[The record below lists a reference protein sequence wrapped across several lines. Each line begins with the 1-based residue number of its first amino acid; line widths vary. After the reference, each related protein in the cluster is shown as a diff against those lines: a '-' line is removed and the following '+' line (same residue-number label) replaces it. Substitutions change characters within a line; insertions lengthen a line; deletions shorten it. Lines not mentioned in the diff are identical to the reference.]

1 MKIENIDVRKTLD
14 KAKKLL
20 TKEKTI
26 SPAFKVVF
34 EILLLIIT
42 LMAERLSKNSSNS
55 SKPPSSDPNRDKN
68 KNKNKNKENQ
78 KKPGGQNGHV
88 GCNLSMVENP
98 DEIVDLKIKPKS
110 LPLGKTFKDA
120 GFEKRQVIN
129 IKFSK
134 IVIEYRA
141 QILEDE
147 EGNQYTATFPDSV
160 TQPIQYGKSVKSHS
174 VYMSQFQLIPYHR
187 IQDYFTNELKM
198 PISTGSLF
206 NFNKQAYNRLA
217 EFEEIT
223 KRKLIASEMNHADET
238 GINIGGKRYWLHTAC
253 NALWTHFFPHEKR
266 GKVAMDDIGILPH
279 FKGVLVHDH
288 LKAYYTYTSCLHALC
303 NGHHLRELQAV
314 IDNNGHVWAKN
325 MQDFL
330 NETNEAVIKAG
341 GFVIK
346 ATADQY
352 REKYREILLEGDK
365 ESPPPVPDPTIKKRG
380 RIKKEKH
387 RNLLERLRD
396 YENDVL
402 RFMETSYVP
411 FTNNPGEN
419 DLRMTKVQ
427 QKISGCFRS
436 WEGAK
441 IFCRIRGYLLT
452 CQKQGVTATE
462 ALDILFSGKLP
473 AFCYQ
478 DV

>member
-1 MKIENIDVRKTLD
+1 LHINSEKISQ
-14 KAKKLL
+14 LL
-20 TKEKTI
+20 NFQ
-26 SPAFKVVF
+26 S
-34 EILLLIIT
+34 
-42 LMAERLSKNSSNS
+42 RLSKT
-55 SKPPSSDPNRDKN
+55 
-68 KNKNKNKENQ
+68 E
-78 KKPGGQNGHV
+78 V
-88 GCNLSMVENP
+88 
-98 DEIVDLKIKPKS
+98 
-110 LPLGKTFKDA
+110 
-120 GFEKRQVIN
+120 
-129 IKFSK
+129 
-134 IVIEYRA
+134 
-141 QILEDE
+141 
-147 EGNQYTATFPDSV
+147 
-160 TQPIQYGKSVKSHS
+160 
-174 VYMSQFQLIPYHR
+174 
-187 IQDYFTNELKM
+187 
-198 PISTGSLF
+198 
-206 NFNKQAYNRLA
+206 
-217 EFEEIT
+217 
-223 KRKLIASEMNHADET
+223 
-238 GINIGGKRYWLHTAC
+238 
-253 NALWTHFFPHEKR
+253 
-266 GKVAMDDIGILPH
+266 
-279 FKGVLVHDH
+279 
-288 LKAYYTYTSCLHALC
+288 
-303 NGHHLRELQAV
+303 V

-387 RNLLERLRD
+387 RILLERLRD